1 MLVFSHSIVYNS
13 LKPHG
18 LQHSRLPCPS
28 ASPRACSI
36 SCPTES
42 MVSSNHLVL
51 CHPFLL
57 PPSIFPSIKVFFK
70 ENNVSLVL
78 SLLRKQTIHISESY
92 YFIKDLCIMWA
103 KYWSFSFSI
112 SLTMTIQDW
121 FPLGLIAL
129 ISLQSKGFSR
139 VFCNTTARKHQFF
152 SAQPSI
158 WSNSHIH
165 TWLLEKP

>member
-1 MLVFSHSIVYNS
+1 MLLFSQSIVYNS

-18 LQHSRLPCPS
+18 LQHSRIPCPS
-28 ASPRACSI
+28 ASPRACSN

-42 MVSSNHLVL
+42 VVSSNHLVL

-57 PPSIFPSIKVFFK
+57 PPSIFPSIKVFFN

-92 YFIKDLCIMWA
+92 YSIKDLCIMWA

-112 SLTMTIQDW
+112 SPYNDYS
-121 FPLGLIAL
+121 GLISFRIDCFDLLAVQGIL
-129 ISLQSKGFSR
+129 KSL
-139 VFCNTTARKHQFF
+139 
-152 SAQPSI
+152 
-158 WSNSHIH
+158 
-165 TWLLEKP
+165 L

>member
-1 MLVFSHSIVYNS
+1 MFSHSIVYNS

-78 SLLRKQTIHISESY
+78 SLLRKKTIHISESY

-112 SLTMTIQDW
+112 SPYNDYS
-121 FPLGLIAL
+121 GLISFRIDCFDLLAVQGIL
-129 ISLQSKGFSR
+129 KSL
-139 VFCNTTARKHQFF
+139 
-152 SAQPSI
+152 
-158 WSNSHIH
+158 
-165 TWLLEKP
+165 L

>member
-1 MLVFSHSIVYNS
+1 MLLFSQSIVYNS

-18 LQHSRLPCPS
+18 LQHSRIPCPS
-28 ASPRACSI
+28 ASPRACSN

-42 MVSSNHLVL
+42 VVSSNHLVL

-57 PPSIFPSIKVFFK
+57 PPSIFPSIKVFFN

-92 YFIKDLCIMWA
+92 YSIKDLCIMWA

-112 SLTMTIQDW
+112 SPDNDYS
-121 FPLGLIAL
+121 GLISFRIDCFDLLAVQGIL
-129 ISLQSKGFSR
+129 KSL
-139 VFCNTTARKHQFF
+139 
-152 SAQPSI
+152 
-158 WSNSHIH
+158 
-165 TWLLEKP
+165 L